1 MHTLNNVF
9 SSFRIFCIQFPLR
22 TFRLSVVE
30 GTDYASVSVGNLIS
44 GPLFVA
50 IGYFGVFG
58 VSSVCNIIA
67 LLYLVL
73 WVQESVPDKNEE
85 TKEEVMERQSSTSS
99 SMGVVTTSLL
109 YTLEG
114 LRTVIKPRQQCFHY
128 HYISCTVRYKIIVKL
143 RERSLKGF
151 ERSL

>member
-1 MHTLNNVF
+1 M
-9 SSFRIFCIQFPLR
+9 
-22 TFRLSVVE
+22 VE

-67 LLYLVL
+67 LLYLVF
-73 WVQESVPDKNEE
+73 WVQESVPAKNED
-85 TKEEVMERQSSTSS
+85 TKEEVMERQSSASS
-99 SMGVVTTSLL
+99 SWGVVTTSLL

-114 LRTVIKPRQQCFHY
+114 LRTVIKPRQPLHY
-128 HYISCTVRYKIIVKL
+128 HYICCTVRMQNNYKA
-143 RERSLKGF
+143 
-151 ERSL
+151 

>member
-1 MHTLNNVF
+1 M
-9 SSFRIFCIQFPLR
+9 
-22 TFRLSVVE
+22 VE

-67 LLYLVL
+67 LLYLVF
-73 WVQESVPDKNEE
+73 WVQESVPANNED
-85 TKEEVMERQSSTSS
+85 TKEEVMERQSSASS
-99 SMGVVTTSLL
+99 SWGVVTTSLL

-114 LRTVIKPRQQCFHY
+114 LRTVIKPRQRFHY
-128 HYISCTVRYKIIVKL
+128 ICCHVMAFKTLIECVQGGLQTLLRVAGPGHLQLLHLRVRGHRGRHQDIL
-143 RERSLKGF
+143 R
-151 ERSL
+151 

>member
-1 MHTLNNVF
+1 MDRLQLYSKV
-9 SSFRIFCIQFPLR
+9 RIPLR

-73 WVQESVPDKNEE
+73 WVQESVPAKNED
-85 TKEEVMERQSSTSS
+85 TKEEVMERQSSASS
-99 SMGVVTTSLL
+99 SWGVVTTSLL

-114 LRTVIKPRQQCFHY
+114 LRTVIKPRQRLHY
-128 HYISCTVRYKIIVKL
+128 HYICCTVRKHKIC
-143 RERSLKGF
+143 EA
-151 ERSL
+151 

>member
-1 MHTLNNVF
+1 M
-9 SSFRIFCIQFPLR
+9 
-22 TFRLSVVE
+22 VE

-67 LLYLVL
+67 LLYLVF
-73 WVQESVPDKNEE
+73 WVQESIPARRVDKGK
-85 TKEEVMERQSSTSS
+85 KEEVMERQSSASS
-99 SMGVVTTSLL
+99 SWGVVTTSLL

-114 LRTVIKPRQQCFHY
+114 MRTVIKPRQPFHY
-128 HYISCTVRYKIIVKL
+128 HYICCTVCMKIIVKL
-143 RERSLKGF
+143 IRSLF
-151 ERSL
+151 FNLYQVLTLNLVAHN

>member
-1 MHTLNNVF
+1 M
-9 SSFRIFCIQFPLR
+9 
-22 TFRLSVVE
+22 VE

-67 LLYLVL
+67 LLYLVF
-73 WVQESVPDKNEE
+73 WVQESVPAKNED
-85 TKEEVMERQSSTSS
+85 TKEEVMERQSSASS
-99 SMGVVTTSLL
+99 SWGVVTTSLL

-114 LRTVIKPRQQCFHY
+114 LRTVIKPRQRL
-128 HYISCTVRYKIIVKL
+128 HYICCRVRMQSNCEAQGKVT
-143 RERSLKGF
+143 ERSLKVII
-151 ERSL
+151 RS

>member
-1 MHTLNNVF
+1 M
-9 SSFRIFCIQFPLR
+9 
-22 TFRLSVVE
+22 VE

-67 LLYLVL
+67 LLYLVF
-73 WVQESVPDKNEE
+73 WVQESIPVNTQGVGGD
-85 TKEEVMERQSSTSS
+85 TKEVMERQSSASS
-99 SMGVVTTSLL
+99 SWGVVTTSLL

-114 LRTVIKPRQQCFHY
+114 LRTVIKPRQPFHY
-128 HYISCTVRYKIIVKL
+128 HYICCTVRMQNN
-143 RERSLKGF
+143 
-151 ERSL
+151 

>member
-1 MHTLNNVF
+1 M
-9 SSFRIFCIQFPLR
+9 
-22 TFRLSVVE
+22 VE

-67 LLYLVL
+67 LLYLVF
-73 WVQESVPDKNEE
+73 WVQESIPANTQGVGGD
-85 TKEEVMERQSSTSS
+85 TKEEVMERQSSASS
-99 SMGVVTTSLL
+99 SLGVVTTSLL
-109 YTLEG
+109 YILEG
-114 LRTVIKPRQQCFHY
+114 LRTVIKPRQCFHY
-128 HYISCTVRYKIIVKL
+128 ICCRVRIYKIIVKF
-143 RERSLKGF
+143 RERSLKGL

>member
-1 MHTLNNVF
+1 M
-9 SSFRIFCIQFPLR
+9 
-22 TFRLSVVE
+22 VE

-73 WVQESVPDKNEE
+73 WVKESIPAKNEDND
-85 TKEEVMERQSSTSS
+85 TKEEVVERQSSASS
-99 SMGVVTTSLL
+99 SWGVVTTSLL

-114 LRTVIKPRQQCFHY
+114 LRTVIKPRQPFHY
-128 HYISCTVRYKIIVKL
+128 HYICCTVRKRKIC
-143 RERSLKGF
+143 EA
-151 ERSL
+151 